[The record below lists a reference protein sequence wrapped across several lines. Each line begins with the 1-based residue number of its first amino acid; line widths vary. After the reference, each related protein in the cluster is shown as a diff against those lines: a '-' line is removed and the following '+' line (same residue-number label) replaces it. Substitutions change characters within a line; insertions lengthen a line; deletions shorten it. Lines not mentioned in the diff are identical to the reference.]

1 MYPSGEA
8 LVRQIFVKYC
18 QLFGSFWVSSSENER
33 MLKLKS
39 TYPIGLDIGNRH
51 IYAAQVKK
59 SRQGLAIRGLW
70 HRELNGEVEDLPG
83 KSDSLVPLLR
93 EISKGRRFRGKK
105 VIVNMPSQHVSSF
118 PIHFQVGEAEGLE
131 EAIVRESGKYVAFP
145 MEEAV
150 IDYPSITS
158 LSSADGNQYGATIIA
173 TRRDHIQQYLS
184 MLKQAGLLVEA
195 LDSGV
200 CALIR
205 LHHCLHDTAD
215 NPVVLCNIGH
225 TQSLLSIVTKDNIL
239 AHHHVSW
246 GTQILLRKLL
256 INLEHLGGENNAE
269 ILLKKYGLLYE
280 DREKCEDGMDLSED
294 TEMDNILR
302 AIFQITTPY
311 IEEVIHEFHKI
322 IAYVRSEISNPIFEG
337 IYMYGQATQIR
348 NLDHYIER
356 RLNIQTKL
364 VNPFA
369 NPALSDEDILPD
381 TSEGA
386 PFALALGLA
395 MRKVPWL

>member
-1 MYPSGEA
+1 
-8 LVRQIFVKYC
+8 
-18 QLFGSFWVSSSENER
+18 

-51 IYAAQVKK
+51 IYAAQVKE
-59 SRQGLAIRGLW
+59 SRQGFSVRGLW
-70 HRELNGEVEDLPG
+70 HRELNGEVENLPES
-83 KSDSLVPLLR
+83 SDSLVPLLR
-93 EISKGRRFRGKK
+93 EICKGRRFRGKK
-105 VIVNMPSQHVSSF
+105 VIVNMPCQHVSSF
-118 PIHFQVGEAEGLE
+118 PIRFRVGEAEAFE
-131 EAIVRESGKYVAFP
+131 EAIVRESRKYVAFP

-158 LSSADGNQYGATIIA
+158 LSSTDGNQYGATIIA

-184 MLKQAGLLVEA
+184 MLKQAGLVAETF
-195 LDSGV
+195 DSGV

-205 LHHCLHDTAD
+205 LHHSLHDTTD

-246 GTQILLRKLL
+246 GTQMLLQKLL
-256 INLEHLGGENNAE
+256 INLEHLGGENKAE
-269 ILLKKYGLLYE
+269 ILLKKYGLRYE
-280 DREKCEDGMDLSED
+280 DRENCEDGMDLSGD

-337 IYMYGQATQIR
+337 IYMYGQATRIS
-348 NLDHYIER
+348 NLDRYIER
-356 RLNIQTKL
+356 RLNIPTKL
-364 VNPFA
+364 VNPFTNA
-369 NPALSDEDILPD
+369 TLSDKGILPD

>member
-1 MYPSGEA
+1 
-8 LVRQIFVKYC
+8 
-18 QLFGSFWVSSSENER
+18 

-51 IYAAQVKK
+51 IYAAQVKE
-59 SRQGLAIRGLW
+59 SQQGFSVRGLW
-70 HRELNGEVEDLPG
+70 HRELNGGVKNLPE

-93 EISKGRRFRGKK
+93 EICKGRRFRGKK
-105 VIVNMPSQHVSSF
+105 VIVNMPSQHISSF
-118 PIHFQVGEAEGLE
+118 PIRFQVGESEALE
-131 EAIVRESGKYVAFP
+131 EAILRESRKYVAFP

-158 LSSADGNQYGATIIA
+158 LTSAELNQYGATIIA
-173 TRRDHIQQYLS
+173 TRRDHVQQYLS
-184 MLKQAGLLVEA
+184 MLKQAGLSVEA
-195 LDSGV
+195 FDSGV
-200 CALIR
+200 CALLR
-205 LHHCLHDTAD
+205 LYHSLYDTTD

-239 AHHHVSW
+239 AHHHISW

-256 INLEHLGGENNAE
+256 INLEQLGGENNAE

-280 DREKCEDGMDLSED
+280 DRENYEDGMDLSED
-294 TEMDNILR
+294 TEMDNMLR
-302 AIFQITTPY
+302 AIFQIITPY

-337 IYMYGQATQIR
+337 IYMYGQATRIR
-348 NLDHYIER
+348 NLDRYIER
-356 RLNIQTKL
+356 RLNIPTTL

-369 NPALSDEDILPD
+369 NPTFSGKVILPD

-395 MRKVPWL
+395 IRKVPWL

>member
-1 MYPSGEA
+1 
-8 LVRQIFVKYC
+8 
-18 QLFGSFWVSSSENER
+18 

-51 IYAAQVKK
+51 IYAAQVKE
-59 SRQGLAIRGLW
+59 SRQGFSVRGLW
-70 HRELNGEVEDLPG
+70 HRELNGEVENLPE
-83 KSDSLVPLLR
+83 KSDTLVPLLR
-93 EISKGRRFRGKK
+93 EISKGKRFRGKK
-105 VIVNMPSQHVSSF
+105 VIVNMPSQHMSSF
-118 PIHFQVGEAEGLE
+118 PIHFQAGESEDLE
-131 EAIVRESGKYVAFP
+131 EAIVRESRKYVAFP

-158 LSSADGNQYGATIIA
+158 LSSADSNQYGATIIA

-184 MLKQAGLLVEA
+184 MLKQAGLVAEA
-195 LDSGV
+195 FDSGV

-205 LHHCLHDTAD
+205 LHNSLHDTMD

-239 AHHHVSW
+239 AHHHVAW
-246 GTQILLRKLL
+246 GTHMLLQKLL
-256 INLEHLGGENNAE
+256 INLEHLGGENKAE

-280 DREKCEDGMDLSED
+280 DRENGEDGTDLSED
-294 TEMDNILR
+294 SEIDNMLR

-311 IEEVIHEFHKI
+311 IEEVIHEVHKI
-322 IAYVRSEISNPIFEG
+322 IAYVRSEISNPVFEG
-337 IYMYGQATQIR
+337 IYLYGQATRIR
-348 NLDHYIER
+348 NLDRYIER
-356 RLNIQTKL
+356 RLNIPTKL
-364 VNPFA
+364 VNPFTSA
-369 NPALSDEDILPD
+369 TLSDEDILLD